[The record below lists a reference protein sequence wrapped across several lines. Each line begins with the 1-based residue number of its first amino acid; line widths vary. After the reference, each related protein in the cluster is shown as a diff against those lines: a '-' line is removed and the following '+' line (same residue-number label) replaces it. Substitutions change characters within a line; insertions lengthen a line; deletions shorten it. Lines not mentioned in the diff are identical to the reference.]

1 MQLKMFLD
9 EYPDTI
15 ELKALIYLTGECN
28 YGGRVTDD
36 KDRLLLMTLLRTYYC
51 EEIQTPEFNFYNEDY
66 GVPPTGPFDSYIDF
80 ISKLPMISPPGVFG
94 FHENS
99 NLTKEQNETYKMM
112 EELLLTVGASSGGDG
127 AGPEE
132 VVGEVAADVL
142 SRVPPPWNAA
152 KVQEKYPTLYEESMN
167 TVLVQEINRF
177 NKLIVVVHASL
188 KDIEKAIKGLLLMS
202 ADLEAAFN
210 SIFDGKTPAM
220 WLGKSYPS
228 LKPLGSYVNDL
239 VERLKFFQRWVDN
252 GPPPVFWFSGI
263 FFTQAFTTGASQNFA
278 RKYTIPIDALTFD
291 FEYPKEQHYDVK
303 PDDGVYTTGLF
314 LEACKWDWERW
325 ELNESDPKILFVLM
339 PLIWIIPAKKDALK
353 DFPHY
358 NCPCY
363 KVSTRK
369 GILST
374 TGHSTNFVMFIR
386 VNSSH
391 SQGHWIKRSAAMLTS
406 LDT

>member
-1 MQLKMFLD
+1 
-9 EYPDTI
+9 
-15 ELKALIYLTGECN
+15 
-28 YGGRVTDD
+28 
-36 KDRLLLMTLLRTYYC
+36 
-51 EEIQTPEFNFYNEDY
+51 
-66 GVPPTGPFDSYIDF
+66 
-80 ISKLPMISPPGVFG
+80 
-94 FHENS
+94 
-99 NLTKEQNETYKMM
+99 MM
-112 EELLLTVGASSGGDG
+112 EELLLTVGSSSGGGG
-127 AGPEE
+127 ASAEDI
-132 VVGEVAADVL
+132 VGEIANSVL
-142 SRVPPPWNAA
+142 ARMPGEFDLQEIQRV
-152 KVQEKYPTLYEESMN
+152 YPTKYEESMN
-167 TVLVQEINRF
+167 TVLIQEATRF
-177 NKLIVVVHASL
+177 NRLIAVVLASL
-188 KDIEKAIKGLLLMS
+188 KDMQKALKGLLLMS
-202 ADLEAAFN
+202 ADLEAAFF

-363 KVSTRK
+363 KVSTR
-369 GILST
+369 
-374 TGHSTNFVMFIR
+374 
-386 VNSSH
+386 
-391 SQGHWIKRSAAMLTS
+391 
-406 LDT
+406 